1 MAEPLLHTKDLCIG
15 YRKGKKTNPVMGNI
29 NISLYPG
36 ELVCIIGAN
45 GIGKSTLLRTLAA
58 TQVPLSGS
66 VLINGTPISKF
77 SASQLSRLIGL
88 VYTDRTQAGGLTVA
102 ELVALGR
109 QPHTGFLGLL
119 NPTDKEIVNQS
130 VRNTGISHKAQSF
143 IAELSDG
150 ERQKAMIAKALAQ
163 ETPVIMLDEPT
174 AFLDVASKIETMN
187 LLHSLAHNSNKAI
200 ILSSHDI
207 SQALLLADK
216 LWVITSG
223 GNICQGFT
231 EDIILSGVLDNIF
244 DNENI
249 KFNLLK
255 GNFYTTVKYNKQAV
269 IKGESD
275 YLVYW
280 CANALQRNGVEI
292 VPDNDNCSNV
302 INIESANKITAVFEG
317 KTYSGITS
325 IGELIRN
332 IIC

>member
-1 MAEPLLHTKDLCIG
+1 MARPILHTKELRIG
-15 YRKGKKTNPVMGNI
+15 YRKGRKSNSVMENI

-45 GIGKSTLLRTLAA
+45 GIGKSTLLRTLAG
-58 TQVPLSGS
+58 TQHPLSGN
-66 VLINGTPISKF
+66 VLINETSILKF
-77 SASQLSRLIGL
+77 RASQLSRLIGL
-88 VYTDRTQAGGLTVA
+88 VYTDRTQAGGLTVS

-109 QPHTGFLGLL
+109 QPHTGFLGHLSKQ
-119 NPTDKEIVNQS
+119 DKEIVRQAMQ
-130 VRNTGISHKAQSF
+130 NTGISRKSNSF

-187 LLHSLAHNSNKAI
+187 LLHKLAHENNKAI

-216 LWVITSG
+216 LWVITCD
-223 GNICQGFT
+223 GNIHQGFT
-231 EDIILSGVLDNIF
+231 EDIILSGVLDNMF
-244 DNENI
+244 GNEKI
-249 KFNLLK
+249 KFNLLS
-255 GNFYTTVKYNKQAV
+255 GNFYSSVVYTKRAV
-269 IKGESD
+269 VKGEYD
-275 YLVYW
+275 YLVHW
-280 CANALQRNGVEI
+280 CKNALKRNGVEI
-292 VPDNDNCSNV
+292 IEDENCSNL
-302 INIESANKITAVFEG
+302 IRIESPDSITAQFEG
-317 KTYSGITS
+317 KTYNTTS